1 LSKWF
6 RKMNRIAEV
15 IKAKEVA
22 KQEKYLKIAKRFL
35 DEATL
40 NDSKESI
47 EENDETKGKSSPRG
61 RLF

>member
-1 LSKWF
+1 
-6 RKMNRIAEV
+6 MNRIAEV